1 MKKLSMLAIALISA
15 TSTSAIYAQNA
26 DQPMLG
32 QGTKELALSGTIE
45 FIDFDE
51 VDFNVDASYGYFVRD
66 GWELGVRVLG
76 SDFGG
81 VERFDFSAFTEYN
94 FNRASNMV
102 PFVGA
107 SAGVADFSY
116 DDGSLTG
123 VRGDQ
128 NEDGSATVV
137 EIQAGIKWFIRP
149 YMAVSTAIGFNVSSD
164 DIYAAGGDL
173 EDNLTRFRIGLRY
186 YF

>member
-51 VDFNVDASYGYFVRD
+51 VDFNVDASYGYFIRD

-81 VERFDFSAFTEYN
+81 VERFDVGAFTEYN

-102 PFVGA
+102 PFLGA
-107 SAGVADFSY
+107 SVGVADFSY
-116 DDGSLTG
+116 DDGSLDASTNL
-123 VRGDQ
+123 DA
-128 NEDGSATVV
+128 DGTATVV

-164 DIYAAGGDL
+164 DIYAAGGNL

>member
-1 MKKLSMLAIALISA
+1 MKKLSIMAVALLSATA
-15 TSTSAIYAQNA
+15 TSTIYAQNA
-26 DQPMLG
+26 NQPMLG
-32 QGTKELALSGTIE
+32 QGTKELALSGTVE
-45 FIDFDE
+45 FPDFDE
-51 VDFNVDASYGYFVRD
+51 VDFNIDASYGYFICD

-76 SDFGG
+76 ADLGG
-81 VERFDFSAFTEYN
+81 IERFDIGAFTEYN
-94 FNRASNMV
+94 FNRGNNMV

-107 SAGVADFSY
+107 SVGVADFSY
-116 DDGSLTG
+116 DDGSLSGSTNL
-123 VRGDQ
+123 DA
-128 NEDGSATVV
+128 DGTATVV

-164 DIYAAGGDL
+164 DIYAAGDNL